1 MAYLT
6 RGARGTGTVLVSDAY
21 RYHKNKVMR
30 DSISWRCWRKSCK
43 AMLSTNKFDST
54 VNRPAIVIR
63 QVTRQLNY
71 FRFTCSTAI

>member
-6 RGARGTGTVLVSDAY
+6 REERGTGTVLINDSF

-30 DSISWRCWRKSCK
+30 DSIAWRCWRKSCK
-43 AMLSTNKFDST
+43 AMLSSNKFDLT

-63 QVTRQLNY
+63 EVTR
-71 FRFTCSTAI
+71 